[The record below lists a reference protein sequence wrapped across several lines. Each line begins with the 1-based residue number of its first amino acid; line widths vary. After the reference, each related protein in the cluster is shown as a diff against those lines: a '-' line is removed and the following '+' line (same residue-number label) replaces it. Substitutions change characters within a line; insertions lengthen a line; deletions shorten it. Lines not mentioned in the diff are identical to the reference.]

1 MPEKR
6 PRRRREPPEETIAT
20 ARMAV
25 RLLYESIQTL
35 WTLSL
40 PAKSPDWAELADLDR
55 RLKYLERRAPWLKE
69 TES

>member
-6 PRRRREPPEETIAT
+6 PRRRREKPKEIIQT

-25 RLLYESIQTL
+25 RLHYEAVQTM

-40 PAKSPDWAELADLDR
+40 QAKNPDWAELADLDR
-55 RLKYLERRAPWLKE
+55 RLKYLERRAPWLRE
-69 TES
+69 AE